1 MGLLAEPWWLE
12 DEGQGRM
19 KVRIQ
24 ELRRESVTV
33 ARVLEDLSGPVAKA
47 VDLTATITL
56 ALPTDRLHE
65 SA

>member
-1 MGLLAEPWWLE
+1 
-12 DEGQGRM
+12 M

-33 ARVLEDLSGPVAKA
+33 ARVLENLSGPVAKA